1 MARRTHQDRRNGE
14 NAPIQI
20 EPHRAREKAAHGPM
34 NRGGLVHQPRNLD
47 LPRVRSADEHP
58 VAVYLA
64 QLTSAD
70 SVPAMKSSLGKIA
83 TLVDPRAT
91 AETLPWHQLRFQH
104 TQAIRAEL
112 VRTFGPRTVNRMLSA
127 LRGVMKAAWQ
137 LGQITTDDYQRAMDF
152 KGLKT
157 KDLPP
162 SGRVVSIEEVRAVL
176 IVAAQQEAPKS
187 WRDQALLVTM
197 FAGGL
202 RRQEA
207 SALDAKNFNP
217 STGAVTIS
225 RGKGGKFR
233 TTYLAEGYREWVEP
247 WAEFQRDRGCEPM
260 FVRWNK
266 VKGPMTRRLSNAG
279 VDYVLGELV
288 DLADI
293 ADLTPHD
300 LRRTFATDLLE
311 NGADILMVQ
320 KLMGHA
326 DVKTTAIYDRR
337 GEKSKQAAAE
347 KMPIALRYEDR
358 HAKKSGRK

>member
-1 MARRTHQDRRNGE
+1 MT
-14 NAPIQI
+14 
-20 EPHRAREKAAHGPM
+20 REKTSEDETA
-34 NRGGLVHQPRNLD
+34 LVHQPSSANLVVSR
-47 LPRVRSADEHP
+47 PASEHP

-70 SVPAMKSSLGKIA
+70 SVPAMRSSLGKIA
-83 TLVDPRAT
+83 ALVDARAT

-104 TQAIRAEL
+104 TQALRAEL
-112 VRTFGPRTVNRMLSA
+112 VRTYEPRTVNRMLSA

-157 KDLPP
+157 TGLPP
-162 SGRVVSIEEVRAVL
+162 SGRVVSIEEVRTIL
-176 IVAAQQEAPKS
+176 IAAATQDPPKS

-207 SALDAKNFNP
+207 AAVNTDHFDAQ
-217 STGAVTIS
+217 TGAVTV
-225 RGKGGKFR
+225 RKGKGGKFR
-233 TTYLAEGYREWVEP
+233 TTYLAAGYREWVEP
-247 WAEFQRDRGCEPM
+247 WAKFQHDRGCEAM

-266 VKGPMTRRLSNAG
+266 TQGPTTQRLSNAG

-288 DLADI
+288 ELAKI
-293 ADLTPHD
+293 NDLTPHD

-337 GEKSKQAAAE
+337 GEKSKQAAVE
-347 KMPIALRYEDR
+347 KMPIALRYADR
-358 HAKKSGRK
+358 PKLLRK

>member
-1 MARRTHQDRRNGE
+1 MT
-14 NAPIQI
+14 
-20 EPHRAREKAAHGPM
+20 K
-34 NRGGLVHQPRNLD
+34 LVHQPR
-47 LPRVRSADEHP
+47 SADLTIARPASSHP

-64 QLTSAD
+64 QLTSKD

-83 TLVDPRAT
+83 AIVDAGAT
-91 AETLPWHQLRFQH
+91 AESLPWHQLRFQH

-112 VRTFGPRTVNRMLSA
+112 VRTYGPRTVNRMLSA
-127 LRGVMKAAWQ
+127 MRGVMKAAWQ
-137 LGQITTDDYQRAMDF
+137 LNQITTDDYQRAMDF

-162 SGRVVSIEEVRAVL
+162 AGRVVEIDEVRTILITAVN
-176 IVAAQQEAPKS
+176 QEAPKS
-187 WRDQALLVTM
+187 WRDQALLVAM

-207 SALDAKNFNP
+207 GAIDTKNFDL
-217 STGAVTIS
+217 STGAVTIR

-233 TTYLAEGYREWVEP
+233 TAYLAEGYREWVEP
-247 WAEFQRDRGCEPM
+247 WAEFQRKRGCEPM

-266 VKGPMTRRLSNAG
+266 DTGPTMKRLSNAG

-288 DLADI
+288 DLAGI

-311 NGADILMVQ
+311 QGADILMVQ

-358 HAKKSGRK
+358 HRQAAKRPK

>member
-1 MARRTHQDRRNGE
+1 DLVV
-14 NAPIQI
+14 
-20 EPHRAREKAAHGPM
+20 
-34 NRGGLVHQPRNLD
+34 NRPA
-47 LPRVRSADEHP
+47 SEHP

-64 QLTSAD
+64 QLTSVD
-70 SVPAMKSSLGKIA
+70 SMPAMKSSIGKIA
-83 TLVDPRAT
+83 ALVDDRAT
-91 AETLPWHQLRFQH
+91 ADTLPWHLLRFQH

-112 VRTFGPRTVNRMLSA
+112 VRTYEPRTVNRMLSA

-137 LGQITTDDYQRAMDF
+137 LGQLSTDDYQRAMDF

-157 KDLPP
+157 NGLPP
-162 SGRVVSIEEVRAVL
+162 AGRVVAIEEVRTILLTATRQ
-176 IVAAQQEAPKS
+176 IEPKS
-187 WRDQALLVTM
+187 WRDQALLVAM

-207 SALDAKNFNP
+207 AALETESFDPA
-217 STGAVTIS
+217 TGAVEIR
-225 RGKGGKFR
+225 RGKGAKFR

-247 WAEFQRDRGCEPM
+247 WAKFQRGRGCAPM

-266 VKGPMTRRLSNAG
+266 DKGPTTTRLSNAG

-288 DLADI
+288 DLAKI

-347 KMPIALRYEDR
+347 KMLVALRYEDR
-358 HAKKSGRK
+358 FKPRRK

>member
-1 MARRTHQDRRNGE
+1 VTKRDA
-14 NAPIQI
+14 
-20 EPHRAREKAAHGPM
+20 
-34 NRGGLVHQPRNLD
+34 LVHQPRGGD
-47 LPRVRSADEHP
+47 LAIARPASEHP

-64 QLTSAD
+64 QLTSKD

-83 TLVDPRAT
+83 AIVDARAT

-112 VRTFGPRTVNRMLSA
+112 VRTYGPRSVNRMLSA

-137 LGQITTDDYQRAMDF
+137 LGQIETDDYRRAMDF

-157 KDLPP
+157 TGLPP
-162 SGRVVSIEEVRAVL
+162 AGRVVSIDEVRTIL
-176 IVAAQQEAPKS
+176 IAATKQEAPKS
-187 WRDQALLVTM
+187 WRDQALLVAM

-207 SALDAKNFNP
+207 SALDTEHFEAD
-217 STGAVTIS
+217 TGAVTIR

-247 WAEFQRDRGCEPM
+247 WAEFQRDRACAPM

-266 VKGPMTRRLSNAG
+266 VKGATTRRLSNAG

-288 DLADI
+288 ELAGI
-293 ADLTPHD
+293 EDLTPHD

-337 GEKSKQAAAE
+337 GEQSKQAAAE
-347 KMPIALRYEDR
+347 KMPVALRYEDR
-358 HAKKSGRK
+358 LSAKPKPKR

>member
-1 MARRTHQDRRNGE
+1 MT
-14 NAPIQI
+14 
-20 EPHRAREKAAHGPM
+20 
-34 NRGGLVHQPRNLD
+34 RGKGLVHHPRATEAVLVQSR
-47 LPRVRSADEHP
+47 PASEHP

-64 QLTSAD
+64 QLTSVD
-70 SVPAMKSSLGKIA
+70 SRPAMKSSLEKIA
-83 TLVDPRAT
+83 TIVDRRAT
-91 AETLPWHQLRFQH
+91 AESLPWHQLRFQH
-104 TQAIRAEL
+104 TMAIRAEL
-112 VRTFGPRTVNRMLSA
+112 VSHYGPRTVNRMLSS
-127 LRGVMKAAWQ
+127 LRGVLKTAWR
-137 LGQITTDDYQRAMDF
+137 LGQIETADYQRAVDF

-157 KDLPP
+157 TDLAPA
-162 SGRVVSIEEVRAVL
+162 GRVVSIEEVKTVL
-176 IVAAQQEAPKS
+176 LAATKQEAPKN
-187 WRDQALLVTM
+187 WRDQALLVAM

-207 SALDAKNFNP
+207 SALDTEHFDPA
-217 STGAVTIS
+217 TGAVTVH
-225 RGKGGKFR
+225 RGKGNKFR
-233 TTYLAEGYREWVEP
+233 TTYLAEGYREWMEP
-247 WAEFQRDRGCEPM
+247 WAQFQRDRSCEPM

-266 VKGPMTRRLSNAG
+266 DVGPTTRRLTNAG

-288 DLADI
+288 DLARI

-347 KMPIALRYEDR
+347 KLPIALRYEDR
-358 HAKKSGRK
+358 NGRDKK

>member
-1 MARRTHQDRRNGE
+1 MPRSPRQDRRNAENSAIAIEPQRPSE
-14 NAPIQI
+14 NAL
-20 EPHRAREKAAHGPM
+20 M
-34 NRGGLVHQPRNLD
+34 HQPRGRD
-47 LPRVRSADEHP
+47 LVVRSVDQHP
-58 VAVYLA
+58 VAVYLSS
-64 QLTSAD
+64 LTSED

-83 TLVDPRAT
+83 ALVDPRAT

-112 VRTFGPRTVNRMLSA
+112 VRTKAPRTVNRMLSA
-127 LRGVMKAAWQ
+127 LRGVMKAAWR
-137 LGQITTDDYQRAMDF
+137 LNQITTDDFQRAMDF

-162 SGRVVSIEEVRAVL
+162 AGRVVSIEEVRTVL
-176 IVAAQQEAPKS
+176 IAAINQEEPKS

-207 SALDAKNFNP
+207 RTLDAENFDP
-217 STGAVTIS
+217 TTGAVTVS
-225 RGKGGKFR
+225 RGKGRKFR
-233 TTYLAEGYREWVEP
+233 MTYLAEGYREWVEP
-247 WAEFQRDRGCEPM
+247 WAQFQRERSCEPM

-266 VKGPMTRRLSNAG
+266 DKGPTIQRLSNAG

-288 DLADI
+288 ELAGI
-293 ADLTPHD
+293 KDLTPHD

-337 GEKSKQAAAE
+337 GEKSKRAAVE
-347 KMPIALRYEDR
+347 KLPVALRYEDR
-358 HAKKSGRK
+358 PAAAKHSKK